1 MAIIPTDTCSGLT
14 DRIAYQTAQLITTL
28 ALDGG
33 QGGGD
38 CFRRVTAPQIYEVER
53 DFDTPGRE
61 WELSLSG
68 IASFPNLPKLVA
80 IVNAFDTH
88 TQNVGGVSFDT
99 YLTRSG
105 LNVANTFALDYLY
118 IRGTSLSATNVFSEV
133 DVPMGSIQQVTSG
146 SGVWAFTDGQALG
159 TGSGDFS
166 ATNHCAQQLLA
177 YLGSGVTVSGT
188 VTLTVT
194 ATKEDGS
201 SASKNVSFTTA
212 DPANTHKAIATT
224 ADQFLDVT
232 NITATGITNTT
243 TTVFVRQVRE
253 RVPGL

>member
-1 MAIIPTDTCSGLT
+1 MAIIPTETCSGLT
-14 DRIAYQTAQLITTL
+14 DRIAYQTGQMINTFALI
-28 ALDGG
+28 GG
-33 QGGGD
+33 NGGGD

-61 WELSLSG
+61 WEISLSG
-68 IASFPNLPKLVA
+68 ISSFPNLPKLVA

-88 TQNVGGVSFDT
+88 TQNVGAVSFDT

-118 IRGTSLSATNVFSEV
+118 IRGSSLSANNVYSEV
-133 DVPMGSIQQVTSG
+133 DVPMGNIQQIVSG
-146 SGVWAFTDGQALG
+146 TGVWAFTDGQPLG
-159 TGSGDFS
+159 IGSGSFS
-166 ATNHCAQQLLA
+166 DTNHCAQQLLA
-177 YLGSGVTVSGT
+177 YLGSGITVSST

-201 SASKNVSFTTA
+201 STSKNVVFTSS
-212 DPANTHKAIATT
+212 DPANTHRAIGTT
-224 ADQFLDVT
+224 SDQFLDVT
-232 NITATGITNTT
+232 NITAVGVVTGTP
-243 TTVFVRQVRE
+243 TVFVRQLRE